1 MNLAQNAEKY
11 TAGTHPGWVDSALEG
26 IKVTLDLINEKRIKI
41 VLNGGGLNP
50 KGLAL
55 EVQKMVTYAVPP

>member
-11 TAGTHPGWVDSALEG
+11 ATSTHPGWVETALEG
-26 IKVTLDLINEKRIKI
+26 IRLTLDLINEKRIKV

-55 EVQKMVTYAVPP
+55 EVQRMVTDA